1 MSDLKKMSL
10 VSVVDRSAERH
21 DDTRRQPVQKHAN
34 LEGLRRALLAPRAI
48 VRDENGWLTH
58 PALPAC
64 DEDVRADRFLAAF
77 GIESA
82 FVSMESEVDIDAH
95 ERSFESGDFNCSWW
109 IPTTPAGED
118 WQLLEI
124 YDTEAGPYALFAR
137 EKQHET
143 MRARLDRDTR
153 KAAIS
158 IDADQALPATDG
170 DVSERAG
177 RDVPAA
183 VLAALDRMCTPL
195 HESVLDGATAAADSH
210 SMQVI
215 RDYILGGHAA
225 VPSER
230 AAPASDPMRDPRV
243 TKMATFMFRMIS
255 ALRRTTEWKG
265 LAGEALAYLT
275 EIGVNK
281 TYRIASRSGNAAIA
295 QPQVADTDVPNDSV
309 RTRARGIDADQT

>member
-1 MSDLKKMSL
+1 MSDLNEKSPA
-10 VSVVDRSAERH
+10 SAIDRSVKRR

-58 PALPAC
+58 PALPVC
-64 DEDVRADRFLAAF
+64 DEDVRADRLLAAF

-82 FVSMESEVDIDAH
+82 FVSMESEVDIDAY

-109 IPTTPAGED
+109 NPTMPAGEG

-137 EKQHET
+137 EKQHAT
-143 MRARLDRDTR
+143 MRARLDVDTR
-153 KAAIS
+153 KAESRAIS
-158 IDADQALPATDG
+158 VDADQALPATIG
-170 DVSERAG
+170 
-177 RDVPAA
+177 DVPAA
-183 VLAALDRMCTPL
+183 VLAAVNRMSAPL

-215 RDYILGGHAA
+215 REYILGGHAG
-225 VPSER
+225 VPSEKT
-230 AAPASDPMRDPRV
+230 ASASDPIRDPRV

-255 ALRRTTEWKG
+255 ALRRTAEWKE

-275 EIGVNK
+275 EIGINK
-281 TYRIASRSGNAAIA
+281 TYRIASRSSNAAVA
-295 QPQVADTDVPNDSV
+295 QPQSADTDVLSDI
-309 RTRARGIDADQT
+309 RRGEA

>member
-1 MSDLKKMSL
+1 MSDLNEEKPASGI
-10 VSVVDRSAERH
+10 DRSAERH
-21 DDTRRQPVQKHAN
+21 DDTRRQPVLKHAN

-58 PALPAC
+58 PAFPAC

-82 FVSMESEVDIDAH
+82 FVSMESEVDIDAFDRH
-95 ERSFESGDFNCSWW
+95 LESGDFNCGWW
-109 IPTTPAGED
+109 NPTMPAGEG

-124 YDTEAGPYALFAR
+124 YDTDAGPYALFAR

-143 MRARLDRDTR
+143 RRARLDRDACKVGAR
-153 KAAIS
+153 PIP
-158 IDADQALPATDG
+158 IDAAKVLPVTDS
-170 DVSERAG
+170 DVSEGAG
-177 RDVPAA
+177 GDVPAA

-215 RDYILGGHAA
+215 REYVLGGHAGA
-225 VPSER
+225 PSER
-230 AAPASDPMRDPRV
+230 TASASDPIRDPRV

-255 ALRRTTEWKG
+255 ALRRTAEWKG
-265 LAGEALAYLT
+265 LAGEALGYLT
-275 EIGVNK
+275 EIGLNK
-281 TYRIASRSGNAAIA
+281 TYRIATRPGNAA
-295 QPQVADTDVPNDSV
+295 VAHQQSAETDALRDI
-309 RTRARGIDADQT
+309 RRGDA